1 MACNQ
6 STSFRIDCEWAG
18 SLKGL
23 RMNVPD
29 DWWDGFTGHKLNGGV
44 IARVD
49 FGIDGN
55 KYFQLELD
63 GERGAYYPMRYD
75 AVVRY
80 ADKTHRAFSS
90 FRLPAHA
97 VSDPAQEVVVVEETV
112 DDNDND
118 DADDDDYFTTP
129 PPAAARNKRQR
140 LNSKQ
145 MTINPDL
152 SKFVEEGTAD
162 GGPVPTR
169 RRRERAAA
177 TPGMTAAYKMT
188 AHVDWTKI
196 SVESPGRHIE
206 PIPYTGENEFFG
218 VNMSNWKIE
227 QMKDEHG
234 DIRYDKIF
242 EWMLP
247 TIREG
252 ESFWRFLA
260 ARMRSYMSYLML
272 GGWKPRWFD
281 PDKGTIIED
290 DHVARMFGC
299 QQCRS
304 I

>member
-1 MACNQ
+1 MACDQ
-6 STSFRIDCEWAG
+6 STTFHIDREWAE
-18 SLKGL
+18 SLKCL
-23 RMNVPD
+23 RMNVLD
-29 DWWDGFTGHKLNGGV
+29 DLWDGFTSHKLNGGV

-55 KYFQLELD
+55 KYFQHELD
-63 GERGAYYPMRYD
+63 GEHGAFYPMRYD

-80 ADKTHRAFSS
+80 ADETHRAFSS

-112 DDNDND
+112 DDDDND
-118 DADDDDYFTTP
+118 DVDDDDYFTTAP
-129 PPAAARNKRQR
+129 TAAHNKRPC
-140 LNSKQ
+140 LNSMQ
-145 MTINPDL
+145 TTINPDFRE
-152 SKFVEEGTAD
+152 FVEERTAD

-169 RRRERAAA
+169 RRRESRAAA
-177 TPGMTAAYKMT
+177 TPSTTATYKMT

-196 SVESPGRHIE
+196 SAESPGWHIK

-218 VNMSNWKIE
+218 VNMSDWEIE

-234 DIRYDKIF
+234 DIRYDKLF

-260 ARMRSYMSYLML
+260 ARM
-272 GGWKPRWFD
+272 
-281 PDKGTIIED
+281 
-290 DHVARMFGC
+290 
-299 QQCRS
+299 
-304 I
+304 

>member
-1 MACNQ
+1 MACDQ
-6 STSFRIDCEWAG
+6 STTFHIDREWAE

-63 GERGAYYPMRYD
+63 GERSAFYPMRYD

-80 ADKTHRAFSS
+80 ADETHRAFSS

-97 VSDPAQEVVVVEETV
+97 VSNPAQEVVVVEETV

-118 DADDDDYFTTP
+118 DVDDDDYFTT

-152 SKFVEEGTAD
+152 SEFVEEGTAD

-177 TPGMTAAYKMT
+177 TPGTTAAYKMT

-196 SVESPGRHIE
+196 CVESPGRHIE

-234 DIRYDKIF
+234 DI
-242 EWMLP
+242 
-247 TIREG
+247 
-252 ESFWRFLA
+252 
-260 ARMRSYMSYLML
+260 
-272 GGWKPRWFD
+272 
-281 PDKGTIIED
+281 
-290 DHVARMFGC
+290 
-299 QQCRS
+299 
-304 I
+304 